1 MQHTIATKIVEFF
14 ARRNLIEKNNVDWC
28 VYFIETRIFSY
39 ATLLLF
45 FFLLLPISRPMEILV
60 FLLSV
65 LLIRRR
71 SGGYHCKTEHGCF
84 FFSLFVGVL
93 GLLLAHFLEG
103 KYIIQLLLLFFSVGT
118 ISIGPVNQPELHLS
132 AEEYRENTHRLRIM
146 TILLVCIAVLMVL
159 MRLNLASYCVTG
171 LLVAAI
177 SVIAGKIIQNGRY
190 SQCR

>member
-1 MQHTIATKIVEFF
+1 M
-14 ARRNLIEKNNVDWC
+14 RLLYRN
-28 VYFIETRIFSY
+28 TH
-39 ATLLLF
+39 
-45 FFLLLPISRPMEILV
+45 FFLCDVAAVLFPLIAN
-60 FLLSV
+60 LSSDGNPG
-65 LLIRRR
+65 LSLIRSINKAAFR
-71 SGGYHCKTEHGCF
+71 GYHCKTEHGCF

-103 KYIIQLLLLFFSVGT
+103 KYIIQLLLLFFSVGA

>member
-1 MQHTIATKIVEFF
+1 MQHKIATKIVGFF
-14 ARRNLIEKNNVDWC
+14 AQRNLIAKDNVDWC

-39 ATLLLF
+39 VALLLF

-60 FLLSV
+60 FLIAV

-103 KYIIQLLLLFFSVGT
+103 KYVIQLLLLFFSAGAV
-118 ISIGPVNQPELHLS
+118 SIGPVNQPELHLS
-132 AEEYRENTHRLRIM
+132 AEEYRENARCLRVM
-146 TILLVCIAVLMVL
+146 MILLVCTAVLMVL
-159 MRLNLASYCVTG
+159 MQISLASYCVTG
-171 LLVAAI
+171 LFVAAI

-190 SQCR
+190 SQCQ

>member
-1 MQHTIATKIVEFF
+1 MQHKIATKIVGFF
-14 ARRNLIEKNNVDWC
+14 TRRNLIEKDNVDWC

-39 ATLLLF
+39 VALLLF

-60 FLLSV
+60 FLLSI

-84 FFSLFVGVL
+84 FFSFFVGVL

-103 KYIIQLLLLFFSVGT
+103 EYIIHLLLLLFSAGA
-118 ISIGPVNQPELHLS
+118 ILIGPVNQPELHLS
-132 AEEYRENTHRLRIM
+132 VEEYRENTRRLRVM
-146 TILLVCIAVLMVL
+146 TVLLVCVAVLMVL
-159 MRLNLASYCVTG
+159 MQIRLASYCVMG
-171 LLVAAI
+171 LFIAAI